1 MSDAP
6 ASKLS
11 SMFAA
16 RSFWT
21 QLMPDLSI
29 RDDCN
34 FDDAA
39 PWPLPVTDEQ
49 AFRVQLDRDG
59 YVQLPRVLEP
69 ALSARLAAAAAK
81 LASIGVPPVFC
92 MVYDDFWTPAFRLRK
107 LMKAA
112 FGAEGAIL
120 PALWV
125 WHIDPAKSESGWRP
139 HREVGHEALFP
150 DRRPRALS
158 AWIALTQATPLNG
171 CMYVVPADRDPTYG
185 TANDTKHEFALGD
198 IRALPA
204 EPGDVLLWNQALLH
218 WGAHA
223 SERAASPRVSMSFE
237 FMHAGEEPYY
247 RPIVEP
253 RTIQR
258 FEDRLKLIGR
268 QILRYRHLYELPP
281 QLEALAHAL

>member
-1 MSDAP
+1 MNNVGP
-6 ASKLS
+6 SKLA

-21 QLMPDLSI
+21 QLVPGLPI
-29 RDDCN
+29 RDDRR
-34 FDDAA
+34 FDDSES
-39 PWPLPVTDEQ
+39 WELPFSDEKAFQ
-49 AFRVQLDRDG
+49 AQLDREG
-59 YVQLPRVLEP
+59 YIQLPRLLEP
-69 ALSARLAAAAAK
+69 ALSARLAEAAAK

-107 LMKAA
+107 VLKAA
-112 FGAEGAIL
+112 FGAEAAIL
-120 PALWV
+120 PAMWV

-139 HREVGHEALFP
+139 HREVGQEALFP

-158 AWIALTQATPLNG
+158 AWIALTQASPLNG

-185 TANDTKHEFALGD
+185 TANDIKHEFALGD

-237 FMHAGEEPYY
+237 FMHADEEPYY
-247 RPIVEP
+247 RPVVES

-268 QILRYRHLYELPP
+268 QILRYRHLYDLPP
-281 QLEALAHAL
+281 QLEALARAL

>member
-1 MSDAP
+1 MSDAA

-11 SMFAA
+11 SMFAT
-16 RSFWT
+16 RGFWA
-21 QLMPDLSI
+21 QLNPDLSI
-29 RDDCN
+29 RDDYS

-39 PWPLPVTDEQ
+39 PWELPASDEQ

-69 ALSARLAAAAAK
+69 ALSARLAAAASK
-81 LASIGVPPVFC
+81 LASIGVPPIFC

-107 LMKAA
+107 VMKAA

-125 WHIDPAKSESGWRP
+125 WHIDPVKSESGWRP
-139 HREVGHEALFP
+139 HREVGYEALFP

-185 TANDTKHEFALGD
+185 TANDIKHEFALGD

-204 EPGDVLLWNQALLH
+204 EPGDILLWNQALLH
-218 WGAHA
+218 WGGHA
-223 SERAASPRVSMSFE
+223 SERAAAPRVSMSFE

-247 RPIVEP
+247 RPVVEP

-281 QLEALAHAL
+281 QLEALARTL

>member
-1 MSDAP
+1 MSDAA

-21 QLMPDLSI
+21 QLVPDLSI
-29 RDDCN
+29 RDDYS

-39 PWPLPVTDEQ
+39 PWHLPVSDEQ
-49 AFRVQLDRDG
+49 AFQMQLDRDG

-107 LMKAA
+107 VMKAA
-112 FGAEGAIL
+112 FGAEAALL

-125 WHIDPAKSESGWRP
+125 WHIDPVKSESGWKP
-139 HREVGHEALFP
+139 HREVGYEALFP

-185 TANDTKHEFALGD
+185 TANDIKHEFALGD

-247 RPIVEP
+247 RPVVEP

-281 QLEALAHAL
+281 QLEALARAL

>member
-1 MSDAP
+1 MSDAA

-11 SMFAA
+11 SMFAE

-21 QLMPDLSI
+21 QLVPDLSI
-29 RDDCN
+29 RDDYD
-34 FDDAA
+34 FDNAA
-39 PWPLPVTDEQ
+39 PWQLPVSDEQ
-49 AFRVQLDRDG
+49 AFRAQLDHDG
-59 YVQLPRVLEP
+59 YVQLPGILEP

-107 LMKAA
+107 IMKAA

-120 PALWV
+120 PAVWV
-125 WHIDPAKSESGWRP
+125 WHIDPVKSESGWRP
-139 HREVGHEALFP
+139 HREFGHDALFP

-185 TANDTKHEFALGD
+185 TANDIKHEFALAD

-204 EPGDVLLWNQALLH
+204 EPGDVLLWHQALLH

-237 FMHAGEEPYY
+237 FMHAGEEPYH
-247 RPIVEP
+247 RPVVEP
-253 RTIQR
+253 HTIQR

-268 QILRYRHLYELPP
+268 QILRYRHLYGLPP
-281 QLEALAHAL
+281 QLEALARML